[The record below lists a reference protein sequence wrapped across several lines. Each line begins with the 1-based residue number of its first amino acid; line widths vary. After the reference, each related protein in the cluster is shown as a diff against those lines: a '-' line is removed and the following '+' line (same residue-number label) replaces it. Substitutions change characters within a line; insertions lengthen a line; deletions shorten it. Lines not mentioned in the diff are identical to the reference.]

1 MSNNIELKIDKGVGM
16 VYCSIS
22 LNLKWRNIKML
33 EELRQCEV
41 CPFRCKV
48 NRLEGKIGRCGCKDK
63 IKIALASLHYYE
75 EPCISGNNG
84 SGTVFFSN
92 CNLNCLFCQNY
103 KISQEGKGREVSIEE
118 LADIFLNQQKNGA
131 NNINLVTPTMYAYQ
145 IIEALKIAKPK
156 GLTIPVIYNTNGYEN
171 VETIKALKGYID
183 VYLPDLKYYSNEI
196 AVKYSKAP
204 NYFEIA
210 TKAILEMINQVGT
223 PEFDENG
230 LIKRGV
236 IIRHLVLP
244 GHIQNSKHILKWLKE
259 NVNSRAYVSVMAQ
272 YFPTYKAKEDKYLN
286 RKLTNKEY
294 SEIEKYLYLLDIE
307 NGYMQD
313 LGKHEEE
320 YVPDF

>member
-1 MSNNIELKIDKGVGM
+1 
-16 VYCSIS
+16 
-22 LNLKWRNIKML
+22 ML

-75 EPCISGNNG
+75 EPGISGNNG

-118 LADIFLNQQKNGA
+118 LADIFLDQQKNGA

-210 TKAILEMINQVGT
+210 TKAILEMINQVG
-223 PEFDENG
+223 EFDENG

-294 SEIEKYLYLLDIE
+294 SEIEQYLYLLDIE